1 MGKHQSKENNENG
14 DIQLTVIQ
22 DQQQQHSA
30 DHEEQTLLLWLIL
43 VTELIHL
50 AIKLY
55 KMYKKREKSI
65 AVKAARSVAAI
76 V

>member
-43 VTELIHL
+43 VTVLIHL

>member
-43 VTELIHL
+43 VTVLIHL
-50 AIKLY
+50 AITLY

>member
-22 DQQQQHSA
+22 DQQHQHSA

-43 VTELIHL
+43 VTVLIHL